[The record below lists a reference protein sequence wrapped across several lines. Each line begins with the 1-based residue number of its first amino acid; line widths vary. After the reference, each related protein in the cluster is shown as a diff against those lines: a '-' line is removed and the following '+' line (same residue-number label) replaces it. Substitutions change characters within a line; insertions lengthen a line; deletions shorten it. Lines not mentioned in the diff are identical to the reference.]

1 GQQFRFL
8 TGPAREARGQLRPQL
23 LVERGAVGA
32 QRGARHLQPELGR
45 RQFLRRQLEEQLLG
59 VDEGQVH
66 VRRQRVVT
74 GQEQVEGTEQ
84 VERVVLVG
92 DLPQQRHRWLLGR
105 GSGARG
111 RRLRLRAAGDERGGR
126 G

>member
-1 GQQFRFL
+1 AHVPRLEALQAVGGQARRGQQFRFL

-32 QRGARHLQPELGR
+32 QRGARHLQAELGR
-45 RQFLRRQLEEQLLG
+45 RQLLRRQLEEQLLG

-92 DLPQQRHRWLLGR
+92 DLPQ
-105 GSGARG
+105 
-111 RRLRLRAAGDERGGR
+111 
-126 G
+126 